1 MAMTRT
7 GKVLPA
13 GVIADL
19 RAEWGRGGMTVGQC
33 HGCFDILHEGHVHYL
48 RQAAEHVDML
58 IVSVTAARHV
68 GKGPGRP
75 VFSDRA
81 RLSVLAAL
89 GTVDY
94 VALSD
99 HPTAV
104 PLIELWRPDFY
115 FKGADY
121 AQTEDPRVVAER
133 DALEAVG
140 GKFFTTDDSV
150 LDSST
155 RALRAWASP

>member
-1 MAMTRT
+1 MSRR

-13 GVIADL
+13 DLIAGL
-19 RAEWGRGGMTVGQC
+19 RTEWGRRGMTVGQC
-33 HGCFDILHEGHVHYL
+33 HGCFDILHEGHIHYL
-48 RQAAEHVDML
+48 RQAAEQVDVL
-58 IVSVTAARHV
+58 LVSVTAARHV

-75 VFSDRA
+75 VFGDRA

-89 GTVDY
+89 DAVDH

-99 HPTAV
+99 FPTAV

-121 AQTEDPRVVAER
+121 ADGEDPRVAAER
-133 DALEAVG
+133 DALEATG
-140 GKFFTTDDSV
+140 GKFFTTDGSIF
-150 LDSST
+150 DSST
-155 RALRAWASP
+155 RALRAWTAR